1 MVGRTTPEEMS
12 AGGIPI
18 CRYELAWLK
27 ADVPPMT
34 IGSLT
39 WVTALA
45 GLLSGRPQFRD
56 SGWRGSR

>member
-1 MVGRTTPEEMS
+1 MVCRTTPEAMS

-27 ADVPPMT
+27 ADVPSLT

-39 WVTALA
+39 WVSALT
-45 GLLSGRPQFRD
+45 GLLSGRPQFCD
-56 SGWRGSR
+56 SG